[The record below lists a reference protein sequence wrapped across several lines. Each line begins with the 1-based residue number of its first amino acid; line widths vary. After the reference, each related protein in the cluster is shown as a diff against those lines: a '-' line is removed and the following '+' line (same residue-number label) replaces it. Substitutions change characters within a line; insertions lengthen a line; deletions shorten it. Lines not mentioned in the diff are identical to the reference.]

1 MNNKWIV
8 KHNGVEKT
16 FDWFSDATLYFRS
29 SINEYFESNKD
40 VFAHDSY
47 IPSQLGVYFFYKYD
61 EGIITDQEIAIESRI
76 SKQLDS
82 FKFLYDNS
90 GNFARK
96 VLINN
101 IDYEGTIDEFYETLM
116 IKAIKTDNE
125 IQLEINDDDG
135 DKTFL
140 LTNAFILDDKSKMYY
155 FNSHQIIN
163 CVSEE
168 NREDLGKSVDL
179 YITLEMV

>member
-1 MNNKWIV
+1 MNKWIV
-8 KHNGVEKT
+8 RYNGAEKL
-16 FDWFSDATLYFRS
+16 FDWFSDAVFYFRR
-29 SINEYFESNKD
+29 SINEYFESNKE
-40 VFAHDSY
+40 VFARDSY
-47 IPSQLGVYFFYKYD
+47 MPSQPGAFFFYKYD

-76 SKQLDS
+76 SKLLDS
-82 FKFLYDNS
+82 FRFFYDNS
-90 GNFARK
+90 GSFARK

-101 IDYEGTIDEFYETLM
+101 IDYEGTIDEFYETLK
-116 IKAIKTDNE
+116 IKAIKTDDE

-140 LTNAFILDDKSKMYY
+140 LTNAFILDDKSKIYY

-168 NREDLGKSVDL
+168 NRDDLGKSVDL